1 MATLNSS
8 NIITGNIVES
18 NDILQ
23 LYDAFTAGG
32 GTTGAYDVS
41 ISGSLLGT
49 SSFAISASYVETAQT
64 ASYTLTSSYVNPLT
78 QTVTINGLLIQTG
91 SHAEGGNTTA
101 NGGISHAEG
110 SHTNAIG
117 FASHAE
123 GWGATSSGSY
133 SHAEGLSTT
142 ATGNYSHAE
151 GAYTSTLG
159 TGSHAEGTSTT
170 ATGIASHAEGA
181 YTSTLGTG
189 SHAEGY
195 GTIAKGDYSH
205 AEGFHTVASG
215 SYQHVQ
221 GQYNISSSAQSAFI
235 VGNGTAEGARSNLIF
250 ASASLVQVTGSVIS
264 TAGFTGSLQGTAS
277 YAVTASH
284 AVTASYAVTA
294 SHAVTASY
302 TLNAGTTQWY
312 SPTTNDYSTPSG
324 RDVGI
329 LFKYVSTNPLIHLH
343 TSSAQPGDQVIII
356 VSSSQN
362 NNVTVNVES
371 PAKIALGNADG
382 TSITNGD
389 TDSYWKYICV
399 DETPTWRL
407 VGYSDND
414 TITSGAWTTTLN
426 P

>member
-159 TGSHAEGTSTT
+159 TGSHAEG
-170 ATGIASHAEGA
+170 
-181 YTSTLGTG
+181 
-189 SHAEGY
+189 Y

-264 TAGFTGSLQGTAS
+264 TAGFTGSLQG
-277 YAVTASH
+277 
-284 AVTASYAVTA
+284 TASYAVTA